1 MESLPID
8 STALENSQIAKK
20 VSVYAHGKTEL
31 KYLENRALSIIQ
43 KWQSIVYNLSYKYDQ
58 DGFHEKK

>member
-1 MESLPID
+1 LESLPID